1 MIKVEAAVDTF
12 FSGKVRASMRNVT
25 ETSCELVYTIGEGL
39 LEKAAKDNQMDISEK
54 LIKIDGVKRVNVVDQ
69 KDELS
74 Q

>member
-1 MIKVEAAVDTF
+1 MMEEAGV
-12 FSGKVRASMRNVT
+12 KII
-25 ETSCELVYTIGEGL
+25 Y

>member
-1 MIKVEAAVDTF
+1 
-12 FSGKVRASMRNVT
+12 MRNVT
-25 ETSCELVYTIGEGL
+25 EMSCELVYTIGEGL